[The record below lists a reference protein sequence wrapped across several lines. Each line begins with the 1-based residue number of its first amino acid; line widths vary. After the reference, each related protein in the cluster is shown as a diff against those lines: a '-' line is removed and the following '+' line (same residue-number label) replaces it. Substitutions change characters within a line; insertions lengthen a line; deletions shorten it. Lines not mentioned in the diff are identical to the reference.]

1 MTSSSFFSG
10 LRDSSERVAFLSQE
24 KKLAL
29 ISSNLCKLAEM
40 ITSSSHHRNTTGK
53 RGGFL
58 RDLHM
63 LNKLKQRKGVV
74 SDSVYRR
81 VKVFLRI
88 IKEEKRALR
97 ISTES
102 ASHSAKLSA
111 ATN

>member
-1 MTSSSFFSG
+1 
-10 LRDSSERVAFLSQE
+10 
-24 KKLAL
+24 
-29 ISSNLCKLAEM
+29 
-40 ITSSSHHRNTTGK
+40 
-53 RGGFL
+53 
-58 RDLHM
+58 M